1 MVTSGKRDEE
11 TGKIG
16 AEDKEIQT
24 TVYKINKI

>member
-1 MVTSGKRDEE
+1 MATSEKRGEE

-24 TVYKINKI
+24 TVYKINKM

>member
-16 AEDKEIQT
+16 EEDKEIQT